1 MEYIYDIVLNFKD
14 RYYEFYEWK
23 KKDKIINIKKIPIY
37 KIKNKDY
44 LNIKNNEVLINKK
57 TLPKQNKMFLLA
69 SNKEIMG
76 VLLNNNGKVIKKSSL
91 ICEEA
96 DDIMEDISEI
106 KTINILYEIKKVNK
120 NPYLSRIDEDKIKYI
135 NNYFKKINIKK
146 DEYLLKYLYYEV
158 FSKTEDNVNIVH
170 KELLKL
176 LKTDINKL
184 YNGIKRVN
192 IELKKLS
199 F

>member
-76 VLLNNNGKVIKKSSL
+76 ILLNNNGNIKPKYPKVKK
-91 ICEEA
+91 
-96 DDIMEDISEI
+96 
-106 KTINILYEIKKVNK
+106 KGK
-120 NPYLSRIDEDKIKYI
+120 
-135 NNYFKKINIKK
+135 KKII
-146 DEYLLKYLYYEV
+146 
-158 FSKTEDNVNIVH
+158 
-170 KELLKL
+170 
-176 LKTDINKL
+176 
-184 YNGIKRVN
+184 GAP
-192 IELKKLS
+192 
-199 F
+199 